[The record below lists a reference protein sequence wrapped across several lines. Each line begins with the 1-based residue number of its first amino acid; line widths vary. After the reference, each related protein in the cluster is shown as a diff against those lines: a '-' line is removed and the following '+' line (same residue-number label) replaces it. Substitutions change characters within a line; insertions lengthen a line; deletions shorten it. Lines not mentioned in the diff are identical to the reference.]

1 MRFKKYC
8 ETLHRYL
15 NSESLPGLPVH
26 MQLSPKGRIDAQYMD
41 NPRNSRPAA
50 VLILLYTYES
60 EIYLPLI
67 RRTENG
73 THGGQIALPGGA
85 HEGSEKFPIET
96 ALREAHEEIDIAPKE
111 VEVLGVLTPLFIAV
125 SNYSVTPVVACTHG
139 KAEMRPQPSE
149 VQEILP
155 LPLNEI
161 LQNPEE
167 GIFDSSSGKI
177 TAPYYRSSK
186 GRIWG
191 ATAMLLSE
199 FVYIHRRVE
208 NQNKL

>member
-1 MRFKKYC
+1 M
-8 ETLHRYL
+8 E
-15 NSESLPGLPVH
+15 
-26 MQLSPKGRIDAQYMD
+26 LSPKGRIDAQYM
-41 NPRNSRPAA
+41 NEPHNSRSAA
-50 VLILLYTYES
+50 VLILLYQAKS

-67 RRTENG
+67 RRSANG

-85 HEGSEKFPIET
+85 HEGAENFPIET
-96 ALREAHEEIDIAPKE
+96 ALREAHEEIGIDPKE

-139 KAEMRPQPSE
+139 KVEMRPQPSE
-149 VQEILP
+149 VEEILP
-155 LPLNEI
+155 LPLKEF
-161 LQNPEE
+161 LQKPEE

-177 TAPYYRSSK
+177 AAPYYKSSK

-199 FVYIHRRVE
+199 FAYIHRRVE
-208 NQNKL
+208 HQNKL

>member
-1 MRFKKYC
+1 MQFEKYC
-8 ETLHRYL
+8 DTLRKYLTSET
-15 NSESLPGLPVH
+15 LPGLSVH
-26 MQLSPKGRIDAQYMD
+26 MQLAPKGRIDAQYMHSPH
-41 NPRNSRPAA
+41 NCRSAA
-50 VLILLYTYES
+50 VLILLYQSQS

-67 RRTENG
+67 RRTKNG

-85 HEGSEKFPIET
+85 HEGAENFPIET
-96 ALREAHEEIDIAPKE
+96 ALREAHEEIDIAPEE
-111 VEVLGVLTPLFIAV
+111 VNVLGVLTPLFIAV

-139 KAEMRPQPSE
+139 TAAMQPQPSE
-149 VQEILP
+149 VEEILP
-155 LPLNEI
+155 LPLKEI
-161 LQNPEE
+161 LKIPEE
-167 GIFDSSSGKI
+167 GVFESISGKI

-208 NQNKL
+208 YRNKL